1 MTILLLLGLLA
12 VFGIYLFFAAL
23 WLTLKIVFWFIGGLF
38 GLAGAGVALLI
49 AGAVGLLLLPLLGVM
64 LLPLFLPIIAALGL
78 IWLLSRNRSPQPIP
92 AVVRH

>member
-1 MTILLLLGLLA
+1 
-12 VFGIYLFFAAL
+12 
-23 WLTLKIVFWFIGGLF
+23 
-38 GLAGAGVALLI
+38 
-49 AGAVGLLLLPLLGVM
+49 VGLLLLPLLGVM